1 MILKKKILRKN
12 KPEIEKLGAK
22 KKGLDEVLSQSD
34 FISLNLALN
43 EETKEIINREKIN
56 LLRKGCVFIN
66 LSPPNL
72 INQEAM
78 MKKANEEKVTFIF
91 DHSDDIDPSLAK
103 KFLETKNCIVY
114 PPVAFRT
121 TEANIRKW
129 ETFVTNI
136 ENFSKGNPRNVVN

>member
-1 MILKKKILRKN
+1 
-12 KPEIEKLGAK
+12 
-22 KKGLDEVLSQSD
+22 
-34 FISLNLALN
+34 
-43 EETKEIINREKIN
+43 
-56 LLRKGCVFIN
+56 
-66 LSPPNL
+66 NL